1 MKILLSGGGSG
12 GHITPLLAVAHE
24 LKKAHP
30 ECRIIYIGERGG
42 KFIHLAEENDAID
55 EVRTVLAGKFRR
67 YHGESLPKRLLDIRT
82 NLLNLRDLFL
92 FLFGSLQSLV
102 LIRRLKPN
110 IVFLKGGFVGV
121 PVGLAAAFWHVPFVT
136 HDSDATAGLANRIVG
151 QWAAF
156 HATALPEAFYT
167 YPKER
172 TRYVGVLVGDAFQ
185 AITPELQAQYKAQLG
200 VPAKNRV
207 LLVTGGS
214 LGAKRLNESFR
225 TIVQK
230 LLEDFSD
237 LIVVHQVGKNGM
249 GVYEGFSHQRLMVLS
264 FLKDMH
270 HYTGAADVVVARA
283 GANTLAELGVQGKAV
298 IVVPNP
304 ELAGGHQLK
313 NAEKLGKEGAVIV
326 VHENNK
332 KQNAIHLNKAIRSLL
347 KDAAQREKLGNKLR
361 DMSPSGAAHRLAM
374 LLLEVESRKT

>member
-42 KFIHLAEENDAID
+42 KFAHLAEENDAID
-55 EVRTVLAGKFRR
+55 EVRTILAGKFRR
-67 YHGESLPKRLLDIRT
+67 YHGESWAKRLLDVKT
-82 NLLNLRDLFL
+82 NVLNLRDFFL
-92 FLFGSLQSLV
+92 FLCGSLQSLLLV
-102 LIRRLKPN
+102 RRLKPN
-110 IVFLKGGFVGV
+110 VIFLKGGFVGV
-121 PVGLAAAFWHVPFVT
+121 PIGLAAAFWHVPFVT

-151 QWAAF
+151 QWAAY
-156 HATALPEAFYT
+156 HATALPETFYA

-172 TRYVGVLVGDAFQ
+172 TRYVGVLIGDAFQ

-200 VPAKNRV
+200 MSGQNRM

-214 LGAKRLNESFR
+214 LGAKRLNESFQA
-225 TIVQK
+225 VAPK

-237 LIVVHQVGKNGM
+237 LVVVHQVGKNGT
-249 GVYEGFSHQRLMVLS
+249 GVYEEFSHQRLVVLP

-298 IVVPNP
+298 IVVPNA

-313 NAEKLGKEGAVIV
+313 NAEKLAEEGAVVV
-326 VHENNK
+326 VHEKNK
-332 KQNAIHLNKAIRSLL
+332 KKDAVQLDKAIRSLL
-347 KDAAQREKLGNKLR
+347 KDSKQREKLGGRLSE
-361 DMSPSGAAHRLAM
+361 MSPSGAAHRLAM